1 MKNPAPVMMVV
12 EEACFPFF
20 CLWLGWA
27 GKNGKSKEK
36 GECGPGGGGGGGSCR
51 VLNSLGKERGWWR
64 GPALGFRRRTGGT
77 RSTFV
82 CTSLCAS
89 MNWQHLSEE
98 THGPSSLPSPSRSP
112 QEKLHHPQA
121 WSFST
126 LGQYLAPPHFLGRTL
141 SRRVFSPLC
150 LTGQHLTWPNPLF
163 TPLFHRAAAM
173 GGDNGRQAGCH
184 GRAGPSGN
192 S

>member
-1 MKNPAPVMMVV
+1 M
-12 EEACFPFF
+12 
-20 CLWLGWA
+20 
-27 GKNGKSKEK
+27 
-36 GECGPGGGGGGGSCR
+36 GGSCR

-64 GPALGFRRRTGGT
+64 GLALGIRRRTGGT

-141 SRRVFSPLC
+141 SRQVFSPSVSDGPASDMAESIIHAIVLPRC
-150 LTGQHLTWPNPLF
+150 SDGGGGTMVGRLV
-163 TPLFHRAAAM
+163 AM
-173 GGDNGRQAGCH
+173 GEPGLLGTADSTVCALRSRCHICRATDTARQLIHQRCL
-184 GRAGPSGN
+184 
-192 S
+192 

>member
-1 MKNPAPVMMVV
+1 MGKARKRGSVGLEVV
-12 EEACFPFF
+12 V
-20 CLWLGWA
+20 
-27 GKNGKSKEK
+27 
-36 GECGPGGGGGGGSCR
+36 GGSCR

-64 GPALGFRRRTGGT
+64 GLALGIRRRTGGT

-89 MNWQHLSEE
+89 MTWQHLSEE

-141 SRRVFSPLC
+141 SRQVFSPSVSDGPASDMAESIIHAIVLPRC
-150 LTGQHLTWPNPLF
+150 SDGG
-163 TPLFHRAAAM
+163 

-184 GRAGPSGN
+184 G
-192 S
+192 